1 MSSAMIGFDPLS
13 DDSIGSLWCQL
24 RLSPVD
30 GALWFQLYRQYQ
42 QAGLAWQAGYG
53 FRQLRRI
60 NPALAQADPAD
71 GLMLAQRDDL
81 EADGV
86 LGQVPGP
93 GHGPRINDFLAWVQ
107 QSPGDWLTW
116 LYLGRLLEL
125 VPHDGL
131 RVHWP
136 TPQEAMQRAVALEP
150 IAGESQHW
158 LGVWRLNSG
167 DGSRAVAAFATLLE
181 IRPVRYGS
189 MMFLGEA
196 LLRTGQREAAEKAF
210 TRASMSS
217 NPAFLRELAQRVYH
231 HNYWMEALEIL
242 NNVLRVEPNSV
253 ATLQA
258 LLTIH
263 WEVYNLSEVRQICQ
277 RILALE
283 PTNGDVGYMLSALP
297 GRMGDAK
304 GHFEAVQA
312 KFAQIQDRTSR
323 LVSSIAM
330 ASLYQ
335 DYLSPQQIADLH
347 YDLVAPI
354 EQELRV
360 LDTEFAVANR
370 GERLKIGLVSGD
382 FHRQHPV
389 NLFML
394 PVLRNLNHRRF
405 EVFIYNIGSMQDE
418 YTLMAKASV
427 DHWIEAS
434 KLDDHALQQMICR
447 DGVQVLIDLAGHTTN
462 HRLGLFAMRAA
473 PVQVTFLGY
482 PHSTG
487 LSSMDWLIGDRLVSP
502 IDHQH
507 LFSEGLA
514 QLPNSVF
521 CWSPVDSYPLPPNRP
536 SGAPVVF
543 GSFNNVMK
551 LSPRTLALWSQVLH
565 AVPNSKLLL
574 KAPSLRDVAVRDR
587 FLWLF
592 GEHHIDADRLEFQGP
607 TELASMMQSYGEID
621 IALDPTPY
629 NGGTTSLQALW
640 MGVPLVS
647 LVGGNFVSRMGASF
661 LSTLGRIEWLAT
673 TDADYV
679 RIAKTLANQVDEL
692 RQSRQ
697 QFRHEMAASPLCDI
711 ERYVHDFQALLERMW
726 DVYDRATCNRFLSL
740 DSEV

>member
-1 MSSAMIGFDPLS
+1 MSSTMIGFGPRG
-13 DDSIGSLWCQL
+13 DDSIGTLWCQL
-24 RLSPVD
+24 RLSPAD
-30 GALWFQLYRQYQ
+30 GALWFQLFRQYQ
-42 QAGLAWQAGYG
+42 QARLAWQAGYG
-53 FRQLRRI
+53 FRQVRRI
-60 NPALAQADPAD
+60 NPAMAQADPAD
-71 GLMLAQRDDL
+71 SSLLAQRADL
-81 EADGV
+81 DADGV
-86 LGQVPGP
+86 LAQPPGP
-93 GHGPRINDFLAWVQ
+93 GHGPRINDFLSWLQ
-107 QSPGDWLTW
+107 QCPGDWLTW

-125 VPHDGL
+125 VPQDGL
-131 RVHWP
+131 QLHWP
-136 TPQEAMQRAVALEP
+136 TPQVAMQRAVALEP

-167 DGSRAVAAFATLLE
+167 DGSGAVAAFATLLA

-196 LLRTGQREAAEKAF
+196 LLHSGQREAAEKAF

-217 NPAFLRELAQRVYH
+217 NPVFLRDLAQRVYH
-231 HNYWMEALEIL
+231 HNYWTEALEIL
-242 NNVLRVEPNSV
+242 SNVLRVEPNCV

-258 LLTIH
+258 MLTIH

-277 RILALE
+277 RILELE

-304 GHFEAVQA
+304 GHFEAVQD
-312 KFAQIQDRTSR
+312 KFAQVQDRTSR

-335 DYLSPQQIADLH
+335 DDLSPQQIADLH
-347 YDLVAPI
+347 HELVAPI
-354 EQELRV
+354 EQELCV
-360 LDTEFAVANR
+360 IGKDFAVAKR

-434 KLDDHALQQMICR
+434 KLDDHALHKQIFS

-473 PVQVTFLGY
+473 PVQATFLGY

-487 LSSMDWLIGDRLVSP
+487 LSSIDWLIGDRSVSP
-502 IDHQH
+502 IEHQH

-521 CWSPVDSYPLPPNRP
+521 CWAPVDSYPLPPNRS
-536 SGAPVVF
+536 SGGSVVF

-551 LSPRTLALWSQVLH
+551 ISPRTLSLWAQVLH

-574 KAPSLRDVAVRDR
+574 KAPSLRDDAVRDR
-587 FLWLF
+587 FLGLF
-592 GEHHIDADRLEFQGP
+592 GEHHIAADRLEFQGP
-607 TELASMMQSYGEID
+607 TELSAMMQSYGEID

-647 LVGGNFVSRMGASF
+647 LFGGNFVSRMGASF
-661 LSTLGRIEWLAT
+661 LKTLGRPEWLAA
-673 TDADYV
+673 TDQDYV
-679 RIAKTLANQVDEL
+679 RIASSLADQVDSL
-692 RQSRQ
+692 RLSRH
-697 QFRHEMAASPLCDI
+697 QFRSEMAVSPLCDI
-711 ERYVHDFQALLERMW
+711 DSYVNHFQGLLERMW
-726 DVYDRATCNRFLSL
+726 QAYDQGTCTRLL
-740 DSEV
+740 TIDSE